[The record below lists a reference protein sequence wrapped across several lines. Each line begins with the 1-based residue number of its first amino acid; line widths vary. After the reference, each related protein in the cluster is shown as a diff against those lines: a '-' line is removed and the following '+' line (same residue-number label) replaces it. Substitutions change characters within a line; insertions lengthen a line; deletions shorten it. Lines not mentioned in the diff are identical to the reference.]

1 MFHDAL
7 VPFAERR
14 IIIMKKRI
22 GVVAAGIALVIVIA
36 IVVMVQINNAHKVV
50 LEDET
55 MAELIAKN
63 VGVESVDK
71 LRIEDLEKIEILNI
85 GYTGYYDTLVD
96 IEKCPNLKRLIIGY
110 PQYTMAYYAFV
121 GREMP
126 APESKERV
134 KQIEK
139 ELESILEKCPD
150 LEDIYISNEGENCKL
165 DNIEFLK
172 KGKNL
177 GAICLFYQS
186 DIDYSV
192 ISECTKLQFLSL
204 HCCDIS
210 DLSMIGGLENLDSL
224 VLTGTNVSEA
234 TDILK
239 LKNLSFF
246 RIADTPLAENEE
258 QLNLIQKQF
267 PELKIETEY

>member
-22 GVVAAGIALVIVIA
+22 GVVVAGIALVIVIA

-55 MAELIAKN
+55 MAELMAKN

-110 PQYTMAYYAFV
+110 PQYTMAYYAFA

-224 VLTGTNVSEA
+224 DNM
-234 TDILK
+234 
-239 LKNLSFF
+239 
-246 RIADTPLAENEE
+246 
-258 QLNLIQKQF
+258 
-267 PELKIETEY
+267 